1 MMQNKKR
8 RQYAHL
14 PKEREQ
20 EIIGLAEAV
29 ADEYSLTE
37 GRPIEPLL
45 AINAQPITL
54 SFNRYGSA
62 FDGMLEHRRGRFH
75 IYCNLSRVES
85 PDSPRARFTLSHE
98 LGHYFIDE
106 HRNALSSG
114 KAPAHRSKC
123 EYESY
128 DLAVEQEA
136 DLFASSFLM
145 PTARFLKEA
154 RGAKPGLPAILSL
167 STTFAASVTSAA
179 LRYVKSDL
187 VPCAVVKW
195 GPEGFQWKFLSTEIF
210 RARFRKTIEEV
221 ENLADGSATLAALR
235 SERPPAAGFFEN
247 GTTSAAWFPFLND
260 YDSRNV
266 LLIEQ
271 AVSLGRFG
279 VLTFLYP
286 VEGSFHS

>member
-1 MMQNKKR
+1 MQNKKR

-14 PKEREQ
+14 SKEREL
-20 EIIGLAEAV
+20 EIMVLAEAV
-29 ADEYSLTE
+29 ADEYCPVE
-37 GRPIEPLL
+37 GGPVDPLL
-45 AINAQPITL
+45 AINAQSITL
-54 SFNRYGSA
+54 SFNRYGGA
-62 FDGMLEHRRGRFH
+62 FDGMLEHRSGRFH
-75 IYCNLSRVES
+75 IYCNLNRVQS
-85 PDSPRARFTLSHE
+85 ADSPRARFTLSHE
-98 LGHYFIDE
+98 LGHYFIDD

-145 PTARFLKEA
+145 PTARFLEEA
-154 RGAKPGLPAILSL
+154 IRTKPGLPAILTL
-167 STTFAASVTSAA
+167 ATTFAVSVTSATI
-179 LRYVKSDL
+179 RYVKCDL

-195 GPEGFQWKFLSTEIF
+195 GLEGFQWKFLSTEVF
-210 RARFRKTIEEV
+210 RARFWKTIEEIDD
-221 ENLADGSATLAALR
+221 LADGSATLAALKG
-235 SERPPAAGFFEN
+235 EYPPETGFFEN
-247 GTTSAAWFPFLND
+247 GTTAAAWFPFLNN
-260 YDSRNV
+260 YEARNV

-279 VLTFLYP
+279 TLTFLYP